1 PALAPRQARPEPRD
15 PELRRVPESLAVDPG
30 VEERREIAVEH
41 LALAD
46 RRPVRAEDPEQ
57 PVDEGGHHREGQQVA
72 FHERVLPVAVREEPA
87 QDRLAQEVEP
97 FVGPGCE
104 VERRPVVLRRVARVE
119 LPRVD
124 VELRVAVQEGVQQ
137 RPARPLRLR
146 DEHERLLHGHERRAE
161 RREEVLRVVPAREAE
176 VRLGSPS
183 RPPPPGPVGLGRESR
198 FGVGSRAP
206 CHRDY
211 PANREA
217 LPRAPRNGTGEVGT
231 LELFFAD
238 GETPAPAVVV
248 PQLASASLDPLATAV
263 VELLPAR
270 RRRLLPAP
278 EPGIAAARVR
288 SWYRDAW
295 FARAEVERRS
305 LVAATG
311 QGAACL
317 AALLRDRCT
326 VTAAVR
332 EPLQAMAALAETGV
346 ELPRPDGLLALGSG
360 DARAL
365 KPRVWLASNPQSRAL
380 LSGLAETD

>member
-1 PALAPRQARPEPRD
+1 M
-15 PELRRVPESLAVDPG
+15 
-30 VEERREIAVEH
+30 
-41 LALAD
+41 
-46 RRPVRAEDPEQ
+46 
-57 PVDEGGHHREGQQVA
+57 
-72 FHERVLPVAVREEPA
+72 
-87 QDRLAQEVEP
+87 
-97 FVGPGCE
+97 
-104 VERRPVVLRRVARVE
+104 
-119 LPRVD
+119 
-124 VELRVAVQEGVQQ
+124 
-137 RPARPLRLR
+137 
-146 DEHERLLHGHERRAE
+146 
-161 RREEVLRVVPAREAE
+161 
-176 VRLGSPS
+176 
-183 RPPPPGPVGLGRESR
+183 
-198 FGVGSRAP
+198 
-206 CHRDY
+206 
-211 PANREA
+211 
-217 LPRAPRNGTGEVGT
+217 
-231 LELFFAD
+231 FFAD

-380 LSGLAETD
+380 LSGLAETDDLPVTLGPPPDAERWRVLLLDELATRLRLFKLEHVAGAARDVAMELGHPAKRAARAADAAEERRAAAELPLLRGRHAELLRELNWLDAELYERAA